1 MTPTQAREIV
11 RAAIDWVHAHDLRM
25 AASRAKRQTG
35 PFDRDSYR
43 ASGAVTEAKRLERMA
58 LKALHRA
65 VMPTAI
71 TTRSRE
77 VLEVVALEV
86 QAHPHRPTAAPARP
100 PPLCRTSGAQVHQPQ
115 QSRSFC
121 TSHPLK
127 GHHDRNRK
135 VSRCLF

>member
-11 RAAIDWVHAHDLRM
+11 RAASDGVHAHDQRL

-65 VMPTAI
+65 VIPKAI

-86 QAHPHRPTAAPARP
+86 QAHAPQHEA
-100 PPLCRTSGAQVHQPQ
+100 GGV
-115 QSRSFC
+115 
-121 TSHPLK
+121 
-127 GHHDRNRK
+127 
-135 VSRCLF
+135 

>member
-1 MTPTQAREIV
+1 MTPPQAREIV

-65 VMPTAI
+65 VMPKVI
-71 TTRSRE
+71 TTRARE

-86 QAHPHRPTAAPARP
+86 QAHPQQHEAGGRLGLKSRPCQETPCSP
-100 PPLCRTSGAQVHQPQ
+100 TQ
-115 QSRSFC
+115 
-121 TSHPLK
+121 
-127 GHHDRNRK
+127 RK
-135 VSRCLF
+135 NPTL

>member
-65 VMPTAI
+65 VMPKAI

-86 QAHPHRPTAAPARP
+86 QAHPPRHEAGGRLGLKSLPCCESHCSRTQRINPT
-100 PPLCRTSGAQVHQPQ
+100 L
-115 QSRSFC
+115 
-121 TSHPLK
+121 
-127 GHHDRNRK
+127 
-135 VSRCLF
+135 